1 MFFSFRPLGLVLLL
15 LFTPTL
21 WAEPERLALVIGN
34 GDYPRRP
41 LSNPG
46 NDADDVSAAL
56 KGYGF
61 QVITR
66 KNLRLGEM
74 RSAINDFGGR
84 LNNNTVGLI
93 FFAGHGVVD
102 QDGRSFL
109 LPIGADEDVSKPE
122 QLASSAVDVEFMLGA
137 MEGGLLNMIFLD
149 ACRTNP
155 FSDRP
160 AFRKR
165 GTTDRGLSPLIGR
178 KFGRS
183 DTLISYATADGN
195 AADDSDYN
203 GRNSPYTASL
213 LKWMKEPLPIELVL
227 KQVRSEVME
236 KTEGR
241 QRPIYNPE
249 FTQDFSF
256 QGSETTLTGSQQKN
270 EGAKLSPEVEKKLAA
285 AERALVNEEK
295 GEFMEIIG
303 PLVDS
308 GKLEEAVMAGSARAK
323 FIVGAVSFFNVE
335 EDKVLRTKALLLMEE
350 AADAGNVNAQV
361 LLGVIYGAGKVVAE
375 DKKKAREL
383 WEQAADAGNPKAQ
396 YLLGKLYDEGAG
408 GLDKDEK
415 KARELWEKAA
425 AAGDDDAQTS
435 LGTLYYLGE
444 GGLTEDKEKA
454 RELWEKAAAA
464 GDGDAQAWL
473 GLLYVKGEGGLAKNE
488 KKARELWE
496 KAAASGN
503 EKAKK
508 ILEELSK

>member
-41 LSNPG
+41 LSNPS

-256 QGSETTLTGSQQKN
+256 QGSGTTLTTSQQKN
-270 EGAKLSPEVEKKLAA
+270 KGAKLSPELEEKLAA
-285 AERALVNEEK
+285 AERALIEEDTAAK
-295 GEFMEIIG
+295 FREILE
-303 PLVDS
+303 PWLAS
-308 GKLEEAVMAGSARAK
+308 GKLKDAAKAGNSHAQFLVGLMMFSSEEKNKNEGIRLMETAAEAGDVDVQMMLAYLYLTGEDIDRDPAKARAL
-323 FIVGAVSFFNVE
+323 FE
-335 EDKVLRTKALLLMEE
+335 KA
-350 AADAGNVNAQV
+350 AA
-361 LLGVIYGAGKVVAE
+361 
-375 DKKKAREL
+375 
-383 WEQAADAGNPKAQ
+383 AGNPKAQ
-396 YLLGKLYDEGAG
+396 FLLGKLYYKGEGGVAEDE
-408 GLDKDEK
+408 E

-425 AAGDDDAQTS
+425 AAGDDYAQTW
-435 LGTLYYLGE
+435 LGILYYEGE
-444 GGLTEDKEKA
+444 GGVAEDKEKA
-454 RELWEKAAAA
+454 RELWEKAAA
-464 GDGDAQAWL
+464 
-473 GLLYVKGEGGLAKNE
+473 
-488 KKARELWE
+488 
-496 KAAASGN
+496 SGN
-503 EKAKK
+503 EGAKE
-508 ILEELSK
+508 ILEELFKRGK

>member
-34 GDYPRRP
+34 GNYPRRP

-74 RSAINDFGGR
+74 KSAINDFGGR

-178 KFGRS
+178 NFGRS
-183 DTLISYATADGN
+183 DTLISYATAHGN
-195 AADDSDYN
+195 TADDSDYN

-213 LKWMKEPLPIELVL
+213 LKWMKEPLPIELML

-256 QGSETTLTGSQQKN
+256 QTAGTTLTTSKQKN
-270 EGAKLSPEVEKKLAA
+270 ERAKLSPELEEKLAA
-285 AERALVNEEK
+285 AERAVIE
-295 GEFMEIIG
+295 G
-303 PLVDS
+303 DT
-308 GKLEEAVMAGSARAK
+308 AK
-323 FIVGAVSFFNVE
+323 FIEILEPLLDSGELKDAAKAGNSHAQFIVGLFVFFSE
-335 EDKVLRTKALLLMEE
+335 EKNKNEGIRLME
-350 AADAGNVNAQV
+350 AAAEAGNVDVQMMLASFY
-361 LLGVIYGAGKVVAE
+361 LTGEYI
-375 DKKKAREL
+375 DRDPSKARAL
-383 WEQAADAGNPKAQ
+383 F
-396 YLLGKLYDEGAG
+396 
-408 GLDKDEK
+408 
-415 KARELWEKAA
+415 EKAA
-425 AAGDDDAQTS
+425 AAGNSDAMEA
-435 LGTLYYLGE
+435 LAAIYYMGDGIPKNE
-444 GGLTEDKEKA
+444 SKA
-454 RELWEKAAAA
+454 REFLEKAAAQGSENA
-464 GDGDAQAWL
+464 
-473 GLLYVKGEGGLAKNE
+473 
-488 KKARELWE
+488 KKALKE
-496 KAAASGN
+496 SFGQ
-503 EKAKK
+503 
-508 ILEELSK
+508 

>member
-256 QGSETTLTGSQQKN
+256 QGSGTTLTVSKQKKA
-270 EGAKLSPEVEKKLAA
+270 EAELSPEVEEKLAA
-285 AERALVNEEK
+285 AERAVRE
-295 GEFMEIIG
+295 G
-303 PLVDS
+303 D
-308 GKLEEAVMAGSARAK
+308 RAK
-323 FIVGAVSFFNVE
+323 FIEILEPLQDSGELIDAVEAGNSQAQFIVGLFMSSSE
-335 EDKVLRTKALLLMEE
+335 EKNKNEGIRLMKA
-350 AADAGNVNAQV
+350 AAEAGNV
-361 LLGVIYGAGKVVAE
+361 
-375 DKKKAREL
+375 
-383 WEQAADAGNPKAQ
+383 
-396 YLLGKLYDEGAG
+396 
-408 GLDKDEK
+408 
-415 KARELWEKAA
+415 
-425 AAGDDDAQTS
+425 DAQFW
-435 LGTLYYLGE
+435 LGMLYYIGE
-444 GGLTEDKEKA
+444 DGVAKDKEKA
-454 RELWEKAAAA
+454 RELLEKAAAQGSENA
-464 GDGDAQAWL
+464 
-473 GLLYVKGEGGLAKNE
+473 
-488 KKARELWE
+488 KKALKEVF
-496 KAAASGN
+496 GQ
-503 EKAKK
+503 
-508 ILEELSK
+508 

>member
-178 KFGRS
+178 NFGRS
-183 DTLISYATADGN
+183 DTLISYATAHGN

-227 KQVRSEVME
+227 KQVRSEVIE

-256 QGSETTLTGSQQKN
+256 QTAGTTLTTSKQEN
-270 EGAKLSPEVEKKLAA
+270 EGAKLSPELEEKLAA
-285 AERALVNEEK
+285 AERELIDIDGDSAK
-295 GEFMEIIG
+295 FTEILK
-303 PLVDS
+303 PLRDS
-308 GKLEEAVMAGSARAK
+308 GELEDAVKAGNSHAQ
-323 FIVGAVSFFNVE
+323 FIVGSFMFLKNKNE
-335 EDKVLRTKALLLMEE
+335 GIRLME
-350 AADAGNVNAQV
+350 AAAEAGNVNAQMK
-361 LLGVIYGAGKVVAE
+361 LASFYLTGEYI
-375 DKKKAREL
+375 DRDPSKARAL
-383 WEQAADAGNPKAQ
+383 F
-396 YLLGKLYDEGAG
+396 
-408 GLDKDEK
+408 
-415 KARELWEKAA
+415 EKAA
-425 AAGDDDAQTS
+425 AAGNSDAMEVLS
-435 LGTLYYLGE
+435 AIYYRGDGVPKNE
-444 GGLTEDKEKA
+444 SKA
-454 RELWEKAAAA
+454 REFLEKAAAQ
-464 GDGDAQAWL
+464 GS
-473 GLLYVKGEGGLAKNE
+473 EN
-488 KKARELWE
+488 
-496 KAAASGN
+496 
-503 EKAKK
+503 AKK
-508 ILEELSK
+508 VLKEYFGQ